1 MKISYHKAH
10 YHLSK
15 KNWLIAT
22 IQQIKKDLF
31 WQNIDLQLSD
41 FTSMEEFQEQLSK
54 LFSFLEQQEHQTLL
68 NILCRVDIL
77 EEQIQKA
84 MSETSDVSFSDVK
97 AKLLVKRCL
106 LKVLMKYHFSNQEN
120 RVRKDFLINKIE

>member
-10 YHLSK
+10 YHFSK

-31 WQNIDLQLSD
+31 WQNIDLQFSD

-84 MSETSDVSFSDVK
+84 MSETSDVSFSDVM

>member
-10 YHLSK
+10 YYLSK
-15 KNWLIAT
+15 KNWLTAT
-22 IQQIKKDLF
+22 IQQIKKELF

-54 LFSFLEQQEHQTLL
+54 LFSFLEQQEYQTLL

-84 MSETSDVSFSDVK
+84 MSVTSDVSFSDVM
-97 AKLLVKRCL
+97 AKLLVNRCL
-106 LKVLMKYHFSNQEN
+106 LKVLMKYHLSNQEN